1 MKQKKNLYFKYG
13 VSLLAA
19 LVISL
24 FFSYTIF
31 NDIFA
36 SPVKEAR
43 LTITATA
50 ERNIKSGGSDI
61 RIVRILLDGEE
72 VPFDSIEKQGD
83 WKHADGVW
91 MVVNPDSPATLSYTA
106 ENVKELQV
114 DFQMHDGSGVAEV
127 WSNDKRISRTD
138 LYSSGWESYY
148 LRKTIGRV
156 SIFNNLVMFDGV
168 FLITL
173 FCLAGM
179 EQLIVNLRKTIGIK
193 KVVAFFIGFYAVLYV
208 ISCYFHILDLGIR
221 CSLTLLVISAVGA
234 NVHEWHE
241 KRDSDKKIYQIVTDG
256 VWLILSSVILL
267 YMVELVEQNLAN
279 IGAEYIFGNIVIYLL
294 LLLIAYM
301 LVRSVFYSVSAV
313 MFVMYIFSVANS
325 FVRSFRGSPIVPGD
339 FLRLVRSL

>member
-1 MKQKKNLYFKYG
+1 MKQKRNLYFKYG

-43 LTITATA
+43 LVITATA

-83 WKHADGVW
+83 WNHADGVW

-138 LYSSGWESYY
+138 LYTTRDILQRMQSG
-148 LRKTIGRV
+148 
-156 SIFNNLVMFDGV
+156 
-168 FLITL
+168 
-173 FCLAGM
+173 
-179 EQLIVNLRKTIGIK
+179 
-193 KVVAFFIGFYAVLYV
+193 
-208 ISCYFHILDLGIR
+208 
-221 CSLTLLVISAVGA
+221 
-234 NVHEWHE
+234 
-241 KRDSDKKIYQIVTDG
+241 
-256 VWLILSSVILL
+256 
-267 YMVELVEQNLAN
+267 
-279 IGAEYIFGNIVIYLL
+279 
-294 LLLIAYM
+294 
-301 LVRSVFYSVSAV
+301 
-313 MFVMYIFSVANS
+313 
-325 FVRSFRGSPIVPGD
+325 FRGMRENFQMQKSI
-339 FLRLVRSL
+339 